1 LTDLQYTL
9 SDTLSG
15 RYRIDREIG
24 RGGMAS
30 VYLAH
35 DLRHDRP
42 VALKVLDA
50 ELGAVI
56 GAERFLR
63 EIQVVARLRH
73 PNIVPL
79 YDSGDAGGRL
89 FYVMPYL
96 QGESVAQ
103 YLKRAGAF
111 APDEAARLVSE
122 VAEALEYA
130 HAQGIIHRDIKPDNI
145 MLDERHAIVMDF
157 GIARALTES
166 ASESLTPTGLIAGT
180 PAYMSPEQI
189 AGDPVDGRSD
199 IYSLGCVLFEMLAAK
214 PPFSGPNARAAM
226 AQRFATPTPPLD
238 AIAQPGL
245 AGVKKVIAKA
255 MSLSPQQRYQ
265 SAREMIDDLRLGGRP
280 GAVTAEAERQ
290 AKRSRIVTAVAAA
303 AFVIV
308 AVGALLFTGRQDGN
322 NPVHD
327 AAAPRVASIGV
338 LPFANQSGDKQM
350 EYFSDGLTDE
360 LISALS
366 HVNGLQ
372 VAGRASSFSIKGK
385 NLDAREAA
393 QRLQVAYLVD
403 AGVRSGGSHVRV
415 TWQLIDGHTGR
426 GLGSGEIDGQLRD
439 VIALQDSFAA
449 TIVQELGPVI
459 GQTSPGAALKHQTTD
474 FEAHDLYLKGHF
486 YWNQRTPG
494 TMRQG
499 IEYFKQ
505 AIAKDPRYALAWAEL
520 SSAYTLEPSFG
531 DMPPSEAIPPA
542 REAAR
547 RAFELDPTLSEANVA
562 MGMSLMFNDRDPR
575 AGLKYMDRAITL
587 DPQNSFPRLFR
598 VWPLVMLGRMPD
610 ALDEMRRALAL
621 DPLSPII
628 NTRLGTMLIYMRRY
642 NEAESELRKAVADE
656 PTNLLARFQL
666 GTALTYQGKFHEAF
680 AQFPDAIDAEAGLDM
695 ARVAWARARAGDSAV
710 ARSIY
715 QRLETR
721 AKEHYISPFALGVA
735 ASAIGD
741 QARALDYLESALQQG
756 AGGLAF
762 LRFEPGYERVR
773 NDRRFLRVLNEI
785 ERKYG

>member
-1 LTDLQYTL
+1 
-9 SDTLSG
+9 
-15 RYRIDREIG
+15 
-24 RGGMAS
+24 MAS
-30 VYLAH
+30 VYLAQ
-35 DLRHDRP
+35 DLRHGRP
-42 VALKVLDA
+42 VALKLLNA
-50 ELGAVI
+50 ELGAAI
-56 GAERFLR
+56 GSERFLR
-63 EIQVVARLRH
+63 EIQVIARLRH

-79 YDSGDAGGRL
+79 YDSGDAAGRL
-89 FYVMPYL
+89 FYVMPYIE
-96 QGESVAQ
+96 GESVAE
-103 YLKRAGAF
+103 YLKRAGPF
-111 APDEAARLVSE
+111 SIDEAVRLVGE

-130 HAQGIIHRDIKPDNI
+130 HSQGIIHRDVKPDNI
-145 MLDERHAIVMDF
+145 MLDERHAVVTDF
-157 GIARALTES
+157 GIARALAQGTS
-166 ASESLTPTGLIAGT
+166 DSLTGTGLLTGT
-180 PAYMSPEQI
+180 PAYMSPEQV

-199 IYSLGCVLFEMLAAK
+199 IYSLGCVLFEMVAAK
-214 PPFSGPNARAAM
+214 PPFSGPSAHATM

-238 AIAQPGL
+238 AIAQSGS

-265 SAREMIDDLRLGGRP
+265 SAREMIDDLRLGGSS
-280 GAVTAEAERQ
+280 GAATAEAERQ

-308 AVGALLFTGRQDGN
+308 AVGAFLLTRRQDGN

-360 LISALS
+360 LISVLS

-415 TWQLIDGHTGR
+415 TWQLIDGHSGR

-439 VIALQDSFAA
+439 VISLQDSMAA
-449 TIVQELGPVI
+449 KIVQGLSPVI
-459 GQTSPGAALKHQTTD
+459 GQTSPNAGLKHQTND
-474 FEAHDLYLKGHF
+474 FEAHDFYLKGHF
-486 YWNQRTPG
+486 YWNQRTAG

-499 IEYFKQ
+499 IAYFKQ
-505 AIAKDPRYALAWAEL
+505 AIAKDPGYALAWAEL
-520 SSAYTLEPSFG
+520 SSAYTLMPYFG
-531 DMPPSEAIPPA
+531 DMPPAKAIAPA

-547 RAFELDPTLSEANVA
+547 KAFELDSTLSEANVA
-562 MGMSLMFNDRDPR
+562 MGISLMFNDREPR
-575 AGLKYMDRAITL
+575 GALKYMDRAIAL

-598 VWPLVMLGRMPD
+598 VWPLVMLGRMPE
-610 ALDEMRRALAL
+610 ALDEIRRALAL

-628 NTRLGTMLIYMRRY
+628 NTRLGTMLNYMHRY
-642 NEAESELRKAVADE
+642 NEAESELRKAVVAE
-656 PTNLLARFQL
+656 PTNLLARFEL
-666 GTALTYQGKFHEAF
+666 GTALTYEGKFQEAF
-680 AQFPDAIDAEAGLDM
+680 AQFPDAIDAEAGLEM
-695 ARVAWARARAGDSAV
+695 SHVTWARARAGDSAV

-721 AKEHYISPFALGVA
+721 AKERYISPYALGVA

-741 QARALDYLESALQQG
+741 QTRALDYLESALRKG
-756 AGGLAF
+756 VGDLVF
-762 LRFEPGYERVR
+762 LRFEPGYESVR
-773 NDRRFLRVLNEI
+773 NDQRFLRVLSEV
-785 ERKYG
+785 ERKY